1 MRVMK
6 SGTKTHSA
14 NNPTSVAAGSVPGR
28 RMPATPYPLARLSR
42 AISAPRPSISHPIR
56 FAARR
61 TMSTPRVA

>member
-6 SGTKTHSA
+6 SGTKSHSA
-14 NNPTSVAAGSVPGR
+14 NSPTSGAAGSVPGC
-28 RMPATPYPLARLSR
+28 RMPATPYPLATVST
-42 AISAPRPSISHPIR
+42 ASSAPTPSISHPIR